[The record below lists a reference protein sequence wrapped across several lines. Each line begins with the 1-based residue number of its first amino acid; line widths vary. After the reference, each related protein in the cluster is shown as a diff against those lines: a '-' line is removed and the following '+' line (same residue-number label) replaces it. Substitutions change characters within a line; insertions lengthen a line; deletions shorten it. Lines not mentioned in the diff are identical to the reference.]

1 MEWWQI
7 LLVSVG
13 AGVVLGFWGWVA
25 VKIIYLDKELSSL
38 KASRENDQED
48 RRDWLTWLTRVE
60 ATVNKMNERLA
71 RMEGRQNNRKESE
84 P

>member
-25 VKIIYLDKELSSL
+25 VKIISLDKEVAGL
-38 KASRENDQED
+38 KGGRDAEVQD
-48 RRDWLTWLTRVE
+48 RRELLAWLTRIE
-60 ATVNKMNERLA
+60 ATVNGMNQRLA
-71 RMEGRQNNRKESE
+71 RMEGGQNRKE
-84 P
+84 PQR